1 MNQAENSVNRAWFCR
16 SAAGSVALRAQL
28 PIGLQSIAKVTLGKK
43 RAESTMQQATP
54 APLIRPALAQWRRLS
69 APWRIQIIGSGLFA
83 LLDLLVRI
91 MVFHD
96 PAVAF
101 AMTLA
106 MAPLLLLLIAGLG
119 ATYRLLGYAGRVDA
133 SALGAIAVLS
143 LGAAALCVL
152 AASALRTPFGLVLP
166 YWPPGQE
173 ILVPLFY
180 YATIFACWSLAYFW
194 AEAELARRSERQRA
208 ALAEAEALRS
218 ELRRL
223 RQQLDP
229 HFLLN
234 ALNGI
239 GEELHDDPA
248 AASAMLRNLT
258 QFLHHSL
265 AGTEAT
271 VVTLGAELASLSAYL
286 AVQQARFGPRL
297 HMQITA
303 SPQAQACPIPGFL
316 LQPLVEN
323 AVKHGDR
330 STRLAITLTATM
342 QGDSLHITLINT
354 GILGPRS
361 PSGGIGLAN
370 LTRRLALHYPAR
382 HRFTLTDT
390 PQGVTA
396 DLTLAGDPC

>member
-1 MNQAENSVNRAWFCR
+1 
-16 SAAGSVALRAQL
+16 
-28 PIGLQSIAKVTLGKK
+28 
-43 RAESTMQQATP
+43 MQKATS
-54 APLIRPALAQWRRLS
+54 APLFGRALSCWRSLS
-69 APWRIQIIGSGLFA
+69 APWRIQFIGSGLFA

-91 MVFHD
+91 MVFRD
-96 PAVAF
+96 PAIAF
-101 AMTLA
+101 GMTLA
-106 MAPLLLLLIAGLG
+106 MAPLLLLMVAGLG
-119 ATYRLLGYAGRVDA
+119 AIYRLFGYAGRVDA
-133 SALGAIAVLS
+133 ASLSAIVLFS

-152 AASALRTPFGLVLP
+152 AASALRAPFGLVLP

-194 AEAELARRSERQRA
+194 IEAERARRSERQRA
-208 ALAEAEALRS
+208 AQAEAEALRS

-239 GEELHDDPA
+239 GEELHEDPV

-258 QFLHHSL
+258 LFLHHSL
-265 AGTEAT
+265 AGSEST

-297 HMQITA
+297 QMQITA
-303 SPQAQACPIPGFL
+303 TPKAMSRPIPSFI

-330 STRLAITLTATM
+330 STRLVIALTADIH
-342 QGDSLHITLINT
+342 GDNLHITLTNT
-354 GILGPRS
+354 GTLAS
-361 PSGGIGLAN
+361 SSTSGGIGLAN
-370 LTRRLALHYPAR
+370 LSRRLALYYPNR
-382 HRFTLTDT
+382 HHFALTEG
-390 PQGVTA
+390 PAGVTA
-396 DLTLAGDPC
+396 NLTLTGDPC